1 MEKEIWGRPGSHRI
15 AFLEGRFLR
24 GPSRRYSLLL
34 CLCVS
39 AFTPRLG
46 LISMIALELNH
57 IRICKRRGSFCT
69 QSTKE
74 MTLLRGETEG
84 RAVVC
89 LWMMMEWVL
98 GDVVDPDKNDAD
110 GADEDW

>member
-98 GDVVDPDKNDAD
+98 GDVVDPDKNDA

>member
-1 MEKEIWGRPGSHRI
+1 MSLRFGLHSKVRPHQ
-15 AFLEGRFLR
+15 
-24 GPSRRYSLLL
+24 YD
-34 CLCVS
+34 
-39 AFTPRLG
+39 
-46 LISMIALELNH
+46 ALELNH

-74 MTLLRGETEG
+74 MTLLRGETES

-110 GADEDW
+110 AADED